1 MIGSRR
7 AKGIAKVPDGLPL
20 DWAERTA
27 GLTHGKIG
35 EAFGTERLARII
47 HDGNAALAVWSRE
60 FVNHGWTAADLF
72 AVHEIA
78 PAARFDAMGA
88 IVALNGSTI
97 RSVSREIMSVAKRTG
112 SIMTMRRRT
121 NSSGVLIWQLENQAL
136 METAA

>member
-1 MIGSRR
+1 MIRSRKVAV
-7 AKGIAKVPDGLPL
+7 AKIDVGVPA

-27 GLTHGKIG
+27 GLAHGKIG

-47 HDGNAALAVWSRE
+47 HDGNAALALWSRE

-97 RSVSREIMSVAKRTG
+97 RSVSRETMSVAKRTG
-112 SIMTMRRRT
+112 SVLTMRRRT
-121 NSSGVLIWQLENQAL
+121 NEGGILLWEISAYQRDGI
-136 METAA
+136 AA